1 MIATE
6 DPSTTYTVP
15 IPVGV
20 PVTLHP
26 QQRDAIAALRSEN
39 ATLRTTLID
48 VTDQR
53 DEYYRQLIARTAALQ
68 QELDKLAGADGK

>member
-1 MIATE
+1 M
-6 DPSTTYTVP
+6 STQHDRLAALDM
-15 IPVGV
+15 PVA
-20 PVTLHP
+20 LLDE
-26 QQRDAIAALRSEN
+26 QRDAIAALRSEN

-68 QELDKLAGADGK
+68 QELDKLLQERMANNV